1 MIRLAHTL
9 GPTTVL
15 PPLSYEADRAY
26 SKALL
31 TGLKVAHGFIEDE
44 FVQAFK
50 LHEMQPEA
58 KRRFVARFGRAEVAA
73 TLHGKIL
80 GATMEWTGS
89 KAAKTPEEIATIA
102 NELAGAP
109 TRIDPMIEV
118 RP

>member
-15 PPLSYEADRAY
+15 PPLSYEAHHAY
-26 SKALL
+26 SSAMS
-31 TGLKVAHGFIEDE
+31 TGARVAHGFIEDE

-58 KRRFVARFGRAEVAA
+58 KRRVIARFGRAALV
-73 TLHGKIL
+73 TRVHDVVLR
-80 GATMEWTGS
+80 ATMECTGS
-89 KAAKTPEEIATIA
+89 RAAKTPEEVATLA
-102 NELAGAP
+102 SELAAVP
-109 TRIDPMIEV
+109 TRLDTVVEV